1 MDSVAAAAVA
11 SMHYRQPLGTGWL
24 GYFRAPRLGSLGPS
38 RIRLRAFHG
47 GLGPAA
53 VRRIDSHNATPS
65 GGWHMFLFAKLAV
78 FFIACAVGLVLD
90 WLVLKRVVAFINDLG
105 SMWSEET

>member
-1 MDSVAAAAVA
+1 
-11 SMHYRQPLGTGWL
+11 
-24 GYFRAPRLGSLGPS
+24 
-38 RIRLRAFHG
+38 
-47 GLGPAA
+47 
-53 VRRIDSHNATPS
+53 
-65 GGWHMFLFAKLAV
+65 MFLFAKLAV